1 MNASPASF
9 AYESHDEQ
17 GTARFGEALAAALP
31 ERAVIALNG
40 TLGAGKTRLVQA
52 LAEALGV
59 DRRDVISP
67 TFMLVQE
74 YSGRRPIYH
83 FDAYRLAGEDEF
95 WRLDL
100 TNTLPRRAYPLSNG
114 LNACRAAFR
123 WKGLK
128 SPSLCLVLRIAVSNA
143 EPTGPPTRLCSGRFW
158 PGRKR
163 TPPIIDDVWHAAG
176 IDIPP
181 VA

>member
-1 MNASPASF
+1 LNALPASF
-9 AYESHDEQ
+9 AYQSHDEQ

-74 YSGRRPIYH
+74 YYGRRPIYH
-83 FDAYRLAGEDEF
+83 FDAYRLTSEDEF
-95 WRLDL
+95 WALGPDEYFTAPGISIVEWAERVPGCLPQDRLEVAITVLGPSD
-100 TNTLPRRAYPLSNG
+100 RRFECRAYG
-114 LNACRAAFR
+114 AAYQAVL
-123 WKGLK
+123 G
-128 SPSLCLVLRIAVSNA
+128 SLLAWS
-143 EPTGPPTRLCSGRFW
+143 ET
-158 PGRKR
+158 
-163 TPPIIDDVWHAAG
+163 HA
-176 IDIPP
+176 PHH
-181 VA
+181 